1 LASKGYDRQMGARP
15 MARVIQEHL
24 KKPLA
29 DKILFGDLSEG
40 GHVKVSLDDKSDELK
55 FEVIKEAVVY

>member
-1 LASKGYDRQMGARP
+1 

-29 DKILFGDLSEG
+29 DKILFGDLNDG
-40 GHVKVSLDDKSDELK
+40 GHVKVSLDEKSDELK
-55 FEVIKEAVVY
+55 FEVIKEAVVH